1 VTHDDHV
8 LFAAVAGRLGRSE
21 LDPELPGA
29 VELDGSTTGERIDER
44 GDMKSEHLSTLRRR
58 GQEPNDVD
66 GGYDHRVQI
75 PLLDPGHDD
84 DGKIDGMQVHRV
96 HDPGYPAALLALGDH
111 PAVLYVAG
119 EIMRCDDNAVA
130 VVGSRRA
137 SPTAI
142 ADATAI
148 GRGLAQHGRTV
159 ISGLAVGVDSAA
171 HRGALS
177 IPGGRTIAVVGTGLN
192 LTFPA
197 QNAALDRLIRSRGA
211 VVSQFPPGERPSKT
225 TFPARNALIA
235 GLAVASVIVV
245 AEERSGTRIEIDHTI
260 AQGKPVVFWAPLMRS
275 ATWAHDIVDMGAGFF
290 AEAVGDIVERLAV
303 TR

>member
-1 VTHDDHV
+1 M
-8 LFAAVAGRLGRSE
+8 LLAAVARWVGRSE

-29 VELDGSTTGERIDER
+29 VELDCPTTGERIDER
-44 GDMKSEHLSTLRRR
+44 GDMESEHVSTLGRR
-58 GQEPNDVD
+58 GRKPNDVD
-66 GGYDHRVQI
+66 DGYDHRVQI

-84 DGKIDGMQVHRV
+84 DGKIDGMHVHGV

-119 EIMRCDDNAVA
+119 EIMPCDDNAVA

-137 SPTAI
+137 SATAI

-159 ISGLAVGVDSAA
+159 ISGLADGVDSAA

-197 QNAALDRLIRSRGA
+197 QNAALDRLIRLRGA
-211 VVSQFPPGERPSKT
+211 VVSQFPPGERPSRT

-275 ATWAHDIVDMGAGFF
+275 VTWAHNIVDMGAGFF
-290 AEAVGDIVERLAV
+290 AEAVGDSVERLAV

>member
-1 VTHDDHV
+1 M
-8 LFAAVAGRLGRSE
+8 LLAAVAGRVGRSE
-21 LDPELPGA
+21 LEPELLGA
-29 VELDGSTTGERIDER
+29 VEFDRPTTGERIAER
-44 GDMKSEHLSTLRRR
+44 GDMKSEHVSTLGRR
-58 GQEPNDVD
+58 GREPNDMD
-66 GGYDHRVQI
+66 GGYDYRVQI

-84 DGKIDGMQVHRV
+84 GKIDGMHVHKV
-96 HDPGYPAALLALGDH
+96 HDPGYPTALLALGDH

-137 SPTAI
+137 SATAI

-159 ISGLAVGVDSAA
+159 ISGLADGVDSAA